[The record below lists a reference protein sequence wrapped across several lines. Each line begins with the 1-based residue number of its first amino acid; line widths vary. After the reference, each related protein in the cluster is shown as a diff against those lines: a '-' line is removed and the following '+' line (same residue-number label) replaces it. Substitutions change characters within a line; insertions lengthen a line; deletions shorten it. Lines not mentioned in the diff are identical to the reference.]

1 MHKNLHWFIL
11 AALVLGVVAGWITQ
25 NAVVPEGTED
35 SKVAEL
41 IGNSQ
46 IGKFYEFIGKTVFVG
61 LLKMIIVPLIFSSI
75 VTGIASLGTGAGF
88 GRLGL
93 KTVAYYMTTSVL
105 AIGIGL
111 SVVNLIKPGLVDGA
125 PNKELASMIDANRE
139 KFEAKG
145 NEVQANAKSVEE
157 KNPPLGVFGEIVSR
171 MIPQNVF
178 LAASDNGAMLSLI
191 LISLLVAFGLLSTK
205 GDGRDALFNVIR
217 GLNELMIKV
226 TGWIMLLAPLGVF
239 GLMAFVIAQTG
250 PGFLKDMAKY
260 MVTVFVALALHMF
273 VVLPLMLYFIGRVN
287 PWRHFKA
294 MKDAL
299 LMSFST
305 ASSSATLPVTMRC
318 LQDNAGVSKRT
329 SSFVLPLGATVN
341 MDGTALYECV
351 AVLFIAQIMGAALG
365 IGDQLEIV
373 VLALA
378 TSVGVAGV
386 PSASLVAIV
395 IIIQNVAADQPWG
408 AGAMAAIGAIYA
420 VDRVLDMCR
429 TSVNIF
435 SDSCGAVIIA
445 KSEGEDGI
453 LVDPASTI
461 SQVTDE

>member
-1 MHKNLHWFIL
+1 MHKKHHYWIM
-11 AALVLGVVAGWITQ
+11 AALVLGVAAGWITQ
-25 NAVVPEGTED
+25 IVVGLENINESEIVKLYTF
-35 SKVAEL
+35 L
-41 IGNSQ
+41 
-46 IGKFYEFIGKTVFVG
+46 GKTVFIG
-61 LLKMIIVPLIFSSI
+61 LLKMVIVPLIFSSI
-75 VTGIASLGTGAGF
+75 VSGIASLGSGEGF

-93 KTVAYYMTTSVL
+93 KTVVYYMFTSVI
-105 AIGIGL
+105 AILIGL
-111 SVVNLIKPGLVDGA
+111 TIVNVVQPGLVDGK
-125 PNKELASMIDANRE
+125 PNPVVQKFIENNRDDFESKGKEFSSTAE
-139 KFEAKG
+139 
-145 NEVQANAKSVEE
+145 SVKES
-157 KNPPLGVFGEIVSR
+157 KPPLGVVGELITR
-171 MIPQNVF
+171 MIPENAF
-178 LAASDNGAMLSLI
+178 KAASDNGAMLSLI
-191 LISLLVAFGLLSTK
+191 LISLLVAFGLIHTK
-205 GDGRDALFNVIR
+205 GAGRDTLLSGVV
-217 GLNELMIKV
+217 GLNDLMITI
-226 TGWIMLLAPLGVF
+226 TGWIMLLAPIGVF
-239 GLMAFVIAQTG
+239 GLMASVIAQTG
-250 PGFLKDMAKY
+250 PGFLLSMLRY
-260 MVTVFVALALHMF
+260 VVAVLLALGLHMF
-273 VVLPLMLYFIGRVN
+273 VVLPTLLFLVGRVH
-287 PWRHFKA
+287 PWRHFVA

-299 LMSFST
+299 LTSFST

-351 AVLFIAQIMGAALG
+351 AVLFVAQVMGASLG
-365 IGDQLEIV
+365 LAEQFTIV

-445 KSEGEDGI
+445 KSEGETGV
-453 LVDPASTI
+453 LVDPALA
-461 SQVTDE
+461 VTKE

>member
-1 MHKNLHWFIL
+1 MHKKLHYWIM
-11 AALVLGVVAGWITQ
+11 AALVVGVIAGWITQ
-25 NAVVPEGTED
+25 IVVGLENIAD
-35 SKVAEL
+35 SEVVKL
-41 IGNSQ
+41 YT
-46 IGKFYEFIGKTVFVG
+46 FLGKTIFVG
-61 LLKMIIVPLIFSSI
+61 LLKMVIVPLIFSSI
-75 VTGIASLGTGAGF
+75 VTGIASLGTGEGF

-93 KTVAYYMTTSVL
+93 KTVGYYMLTSMI
-105 AIGIGL
+105 AIIIGL
-111 SVVNLIKPGLVDGA
+111 TMVNLIQPGLVDGK
-125 PNKELASMIDANRE
+125 PNPVVQTFIENNRE
-139 KFEAKG
+139 EFESKG
-145 NEVQANAKSVEE
+145 NEVSSTADTVKGAK
-157 KNPPLGVFGEIVSR
+157 PPLGVVGELITR
-171 MIPQNVF
+171 MIPANAIA
-178 LAASDNGAMLSLI
+178 AASDNGAMLSLI
-191 LISLLVAFGLLSTK
+191 LISLLVAFGIIHTK
-205 GDGRDALFNVIR
+205 GPGRDALLKAIT
-217 GLNELMIKV
+217 GLNDLMI
-226 TGWIMLLAPLGVF
+226 TITSWIMLLAPIGVF
-239 GLMAFVIAQTG
+239 GLMASVIAQTG
-250 PGFLKDMAKY
+250 PSFLLSMLRY
-260 MVTVFVALALHMF
+260 MFTVVAALGIHF
-273 VVLPLMLYFIGRVN
+273 FIVLPLLLFLIGRVH

-294 MKDAL
+294 MEQAL
-299 LMSFST
+299 LTSFST
-305 ASSSATLPVTMRC
+305 ASSSATLPVTLRC

-351 AVLFIAQIMGAALG
+351 AVLFVAQVMGAALG
-365 IGDQLEIV
+365 FGEQVQIV

-453 LVDPASTI
+453 LTEPVPQAA
-461 SQVTDE
+461 QE